1 MLGCLNALEV
11 VHQIEGYRLKRT
23 GIEEQQAI
31 ASGDYLQGKRAY
43 RKAVEQNIQV
53 ARKSVKMVREENRI
67 RREARALLRK
77 AKDIL
82 SHEGKNG
89 GAKDLELLTTLAVQE
104 DVRGFR
110 SAFDN
115 CFERFSPELYTTI
128 SGISQVK
135 TEIIHTIMDELAE
148 GQEGEASDSLTGA
161 VASAVRE
168 PVETLS

>member
-1 MLGCLNALEV
+1 
-11 VHQIEGYRLKRT
+11 
-23 GIEEQQAI
+23 
-31 ASGDYLQGKRAY
+31 
-43 RKAVEQNIQV
+43 
-53 ARKSVKMVREENRI
+53 MVREENRI

-89 GAKDLELLTTLAVQE
+89 GAKDLELLTTLAVKE

-148 GQEGEASDSLTGA
+148 GKEGGATETLTGA
-161 VASAVRE
+161 VTSVSSE